1 MKIRKEDYKKGYLIL
16 VNYNH
21 FYTQIPEN
29 ISMFSPN
36 FPNIKLENETLINL
50 KKALQEIS
58 AKDCI
63 IPISG
68 YRTEK
73 EQRKLY
79 HTSLK
84 ENGKDYTK
92 KFVAKPSTSE
102 HQTGLAIDLGKN
114 IENFDFICP
123 SFPNYGIFK
132 KFREIAQEYG
142 FIERY
147 TEEKKNITK
156 IAKEEWH
163 FRYVSYPHSKIM
175 TELHFCLE
183 EYIEYL
189 HEFSYPTNP
198 LKKYGYKI
206 FFLPLQEEIELDLKQ
221 NDCISGNNKDGFILT
236 IKEEENAT

>member
-1 MKIRKEDYKKGYLIL
+1 MKLRKEDYKKGYLIL

-29 ISMFSPN
+29 IFMFSPN
-36 FPNIKLENETLINL
+36 FPNIKLENEALINL

-114 IENFDFICP
+114 IENFDFIGLVFRITAFLKNLEKLHKNMVLLNVTRKKRKILQKLLKK
-123 SFPNYGIFK
+123 SGIFVM
-132 KFREIAQEYG
+132 FPIH
-142 FIERY
+142 
-147 TEEKKNITK
+147 T
-156 IAKEEWH
+156 
-163 FRYVSYPHSKIM
+163 
-175 TELHFCLE
+175 
-183 EYIEYL
+183 
-189 HEFSYPTNP
+189 
-198 LKKYGYKI
+198 LK
-206 FFLPLQEEIELDLKQ
+206 L
-221 NDCISGNNKDGFILT
+221 
-236 IKEEENAT
+236 